1 MNTSTSQKLKTGIF
15 TIVGVLILVGAIF
28 VIGSNKNLFGNSF
41 NIYSTFRNV
50 SGLEVGNNIMFAGIK
65 VGTIESINF
74 ISDTL
79 VRVDMRM
86 DADVQPYLKKDAL
99 ATVGSSGIMGDK
111 MINIK
116 PGTVN
121 ETVLLK
127 DGDQLNALDPV
138 GFDELIEKFT
148 LVADNT
154 ETITGELAGM
164 AVQIREGDGTLSRLL
179 YNNELSKSLEGTSNN
194 AERITASL
202 AGIANRINE
211 GKGSL
216 GSLVNTST
224 LSDKIDDVMITT
236 DSAVGSIQQAA
247 AGFSE
252 NMKAMQSSFLF
263 RGYFKRKARE
273 EAALGDSIDLD
284 MDDDIDEFDLSEKEL
299 EQLLKDTQKAL
310 DVKRKKQIKEE
321 IY

>member
-41 NIYSTFRNV
+41 NIYGTFRNV